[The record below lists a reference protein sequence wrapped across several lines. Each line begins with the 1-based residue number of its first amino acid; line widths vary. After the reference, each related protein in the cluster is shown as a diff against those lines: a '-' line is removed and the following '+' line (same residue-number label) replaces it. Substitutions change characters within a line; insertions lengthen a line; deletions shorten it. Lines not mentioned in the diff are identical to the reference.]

1 MSNRYQIAS
10 AIADRKKRIKKF
22 GKIENIFGSKV
33 FNREARKKKLSLL
46 IFNKLEKTISHRES
60 LDPGIADAVAKGMQ
74 RVAPDPV
81 SLIKA
86 GDVGSHA
93 V

>member
-33 FNREARKKKLSLL
+33 FNSEARRKNYL
-46 IFNKLEKTISHRES
+46 F
-60 LDPGIADAVAKGMQ
+60 
-74 RVAPDPV
+74 
-81 SLIKA
+81 
-86 GDVGSHA
+86 
-93 V
+93 

>member
-33 FNREARKKKLSLL
+33 FNRESKAEMLIGCFFQKLPLSELRKVLVY
-46 IFNKLEKTISHRES
+46 T
-60 LDPGIADAVAKGMQ
+60 
-74 RVAPDPV
+74 
-81 SLIKA
+81 
-86 GDVGSHA
+86 
-93 V
+93 